1 MTQRLVQRG
10 APKENNLVNWNPLE
24 TSTHQDH
31 VIAHVIGAT
40 IRGYLLFD
48 ETAYLLLD
56 IGFVWHI
63 YLDGEMGLVPHP
75 VALRELNVS
84 EDIRREIS
92 SDFDLLLAERADDPT
107 QLTRVDKAG
116 IQSVEIFVHEPL
128 RRVVIACEGGRMTL
142 ETSLETCEV
151 KIMNDDDELEHVAA
165 EGEQFVRERLQ
176 EELGREPTDE
186 EVSEWLREHTESY

>member
-1 MTQRLVQRG
+1 MTWV
-10 APKENNLVNWNPLE
+10 PLE

-31 VIAHVIGAT
+31 VIAHVLGAT

-84 EDIRREIS
+84 EDVRHVIS
-92 SDFDLLLAERADDPT
+92 SDIDLLLAERTGEPT
-107 QLTRVDKAG
+107 QLTRVDKGG

-151 KIMNDDDELEHVAA
+151 KIMSDDDELENVAA
-165 EGEQFVRERLQ
+165 EGEEFVRERLQ